1 MRAAKGGKRS
11 TMIDPVKIGK
21 RIKALRKKEKLTRK
35 ELANM
40 VGVEETA
47 ISNYEN
53 GIRVPK
59 DVTKIKLA
67 SALNSTV
74 TEIFFED

>member
-1 MRAAKGGKRS
+1 
-11 TMIDPVKIGK
+11 MIDPLKIGN

-35 ELANM
+35 ELAHM
-40 VGVEETA
+40 VDVEETA

-67 SALNSTV
+67 SALHSTV

>member
-1 MRAAKGGKRS
+1 MRAAKGGKQN

>member
-1 MRAAKGGKRS
+1 
-11 TMIDPVKIGK
+11 
-21 RIKALRKKEKLTRK
+21 
-35 ELANM
+35 M

>member
-1 MRAAKGGKRS
+1 
-11 TMIDPVKIGK
+11 MIDPVKIGK